1 MRLAVLDVG
10 SNAVNLLVT
19 DTDTDTDIGHRG
31 ELPLVAHA
39 WKRRT
44 LLADTVRPDGTIAA
58 EGQRRVVAAVA
69 DAADELRRA
78 GADQQFAYATA
89 AVRDAPNREDV
100 LDAVESATGIRLGT
114 LSGVGE
120 ARLTFLA
127 ARRWLGWQ
135 AGPMLMLDIGGG
147 TLEVAFGPDRL
158 PDSALSLPLG
168 AGRLTRQFL
177 RDGDP
182 PSRAAVGH
190 LRRHVRKQV
199 RHIAAH
205 ASWETT
211 RTAVATS
218 TTLRQLA
225 RLTGA
230 APLRRGP
237 FVDRRL
243 RRQALRPWIDRL
255 ASMPAAR
262 RAQLPGVSPHRARQV
277 LAGAIVG
284 YELMRG
290 LDIGAVRICP
300 WGLREGILL
309 RRLEIDQPE
318 LGHAGWVPC
327 ATPAARR
334 DGAPA
339 AVAGR
344 RLPSLTTV
352 WPSIIADLAAESGTA

>member
-10 SNAVNLLVT
+10 SNAVNMLV
-19 DTDTDTDIGHRG
+19 TDTDTDIGHRG

-44 LLADTVRPDGTIAA
+44 MLAETLQPDGTTTA
-58 EGQRRVVAAVA
+58 EGLRRVVTAVA
-69 DAADELRRA
+69 EAADEVSRA
-78 GADQQFAYATA
+78 GVDQVFAYATA

-114 LSGVGE
+114 LSGVEE
-120 ARLTFLA
+120 AQLTFLA

-135 AGPMLMLDIGGG
+135 AGLMLLLDIGGG

-182 PSRAAVGH
+182 PSPVAVRD
-190 LRRHVRKQV
+190 LRRHVRKQI

-205 ASWETT
+205 ASWEST

-218 TTLRQLA
+218 TTLQQLA

-230 APLRRGP
+230 APRRRGP

-243 RRQALRPWIDRL
+243 RRRSLRPWIDRL

-262 RAQLPGVSPHRARQV
+262 RAQLPGVSAHRARQV

-290 LDIGAVRICP
+290 LDIDAVRVCP

-309 RRLEIDQPE
+309 RRLETYQPE
-318 LGHAGWVPC
+318 LCNAAWVPC
-327 ATPAARR
+327 ASPGGRCDSGAAQGVTKRTLQS
-334 DGAPA
+334 
-339 AVAGR
+339 
-344 RLPSLTTV
+344 LPTV
-352 WPSIIADLAAESGTA
+352 

>member
-10 SNAVNLLVT
+10 SNAANMLVT
-19 DTDTDTDIGHRG
+19 DTDPDIGHRG
-31 ELPLVAHA
+31 DLVAHA

-44 LLADTVRPDGTIAA
+44 LLAETVQPDGTITA
-58 EGQRRVVAAVA
+58 EGLRRVVAAVA
-69 DAADELRRA
+69 EAADKIGGA
-78 GADQQFAYATA
+78 GVDRLFAYATA
-89 AVRDAPNREDV
+89 AVRDAPNRDEV
-100 LDAVESATGIRLGT
+100 LDAVHSVTGIRLGT
-114 LSGVGE
+114 LSGVEE
-120 ARLTFLA
+120 AQLTFLA

-158 PDSALSLPLG
+158 PESALSLPMG

-182 PSRAAVGH
+182 PSHAAVCR

-205 ASWETT
+205 ASWEST

-218 TTLRQLA
+218 TTLQQLA

-243 RRQALRPWIDRL
+243 RRRALRPWIDRL
-255 ASMPAAR
+255 AGMPSAR
-262 RAQLPGVSPHRARQV
+262 RAQLPGVSAHRARQV

-309 RRLEIDQPE
+309 RRLETYQPE
-318 LGHAGWVPC
+318 LGHAAWVRC
-327 ATPAARR
+327 ASPNGRPDHDASQ
-334 DGAPA
+334 
-339 AVAGR
+339 AVIQ
-344 RLPSLTTV
+344 SLATV
-352 WPSIIADLAAESGTA
+352 

>member
-10 SNAVNLLVT
+10 SNAANLLAA
-19 DTDTDTDIGHRG
+19 DTDTDIGHRSD
-31 ELPLVAHA
+31 LPLVAHA
-39 WKRRT
+39 WKRRA
-44 LLADTVRPDGTIAA
+44 LLAETLQPDGTITA
-58 EGQRRVVAAVA
+58 EGLRRVVAAVA
-69 DAADELRRA
+69 EAADEVDRA
-78 GADQQFAYATA
+78 GVDQLFPYATA
-89 AVRDAPNREDV
+89 AVRDAPNRDDV

-114 LSGVGE
+114 LSGVEE
-120 ARLTFLA
+120 AQLTFLA
-127 ARRWLGWQ
+127 ARRWSGWR
-135 AGPMLMLDIGGG
+135 AGPMLLLDIGGG

-158 PDSALSLPLG
+158 PESALSLPLG

-182 PSRAAVGH
+182 PSSAAVGL

-205 ASWETT
+205 ASWEST

-230 APLRRGP
+230 APLSRGP

-243 RRQALRPWIDRL
+243 RRRSLRPWIDRL
-255 ASMPAAR
+255 ASMPAAG
-262 RAQLPGVSPHRARQV
+262 RARLPGVSAHRARQI

-309 RRLEIDQPE
+309 RRLETLQPE
-318 LGHAGWVPC
+318 LGHAAWVAC
-327 ATPAARR
+327 ASPNGRR
-334 DGAPA
+334 DDGAPD
-339 AVAGR
+339 AVTGGWPR
-344 RLPSLTTV
+344 SLAV
-352 WPSIIADLAAESGTA
+352 V

>member
-10 SNAVNLLVT
+10 SNAANMLV
-19 DTDTDTDIGHRG
+19 TDTDTDIGHRG
-31 ELPLVAHA
+31 DLPLVAHS

-44 LLADTVRPDGTIAA
+44 LLAETLQPDGTIAA
-58 EGQRRVVAAVA
+58 EGLRRVVAAVA
-69 DAADELRRA
+69 EARDEVGHA
-78 GADQQFAYATA
+78 GVDRLFAYATA
-89 AVRDAPNREDV
+89 AVRDAPNREEV
-100 LDAVESATGIRLGT
+100 LDAVECATGIRLGT
-114 LSGVGE
+114 LSGVEE
-120 ARLTFLA
+120 AQLTFLA
-127 ARRWLGWQ
+127 ARRWCGWQ
-135 AGPMLMLDIGGG
+135 AGPMLLLDIGGG

-182 PSRAAVGH
+182 PPRGAVCD
-190 LRRHVRKQV
+190 LRSHVRKQV

-205 ASWETT
+205 ASWEST

-243 RRQALRPWIDRL
+243 RRRSLRPWIDRL

-262 RAQLPGVSPHRARQV
+262 RAQLPGVSVHRARQL

-290 LDIGAVRICP
+290 LDIDAVRICP

-309 RRLEIDQPE
+309 RRLETYHPE
-318 LGHAGWVPC
+318 ISHAAWVPC
-327 ATPAARR
+327 ARQPIPAPSRM
-334 DGAPA
+334 PA
-339 AVAGR
+339 DAVGIR
-344 RLPSLTTV
+344 GGQETL
-352 WPSIIADLAAESGTA
+352 LATWTLGP